1 MAVGDPILLGALATE
16 GSFLMTPQTGIIINS
31 FKRKVSGDKIEFYDA
46 SVGQTTGKVLFDF
59 KAEITIKGAI
69 NGTTG
74 VMAAV
79 VGSTLSF
86 DAAESAGFG
95 VSQGGAYVDTVEVDH
110 QPKQLR
116 EVTVT
121 MTQLNQIA

>member
-1 MAVGDPILLGALATE
+1 MAVGDPILLGALASN
-16 GSFLMTPQTGIIINS
+16 GIFLMTPQTGIIVNE

-59 KAEITIKGAI
+59 KAEVTIKGAV

-79 VGSTLSF
+79 VGNHLDFNSEDST
-86 DAAESAGFG
+86 GFG
-95 VSQGGAYVDTVEVDH
+95 VSQGGIYVDSAEIDH

-116 EVTVT
+116 EVTVSL
-121 MTQLNQIA
+121 TQFNQIA

>member
-1 MAVGDPILLGALATE
+1 MAVGDPILLGSLATD
-16 GSFLMTPQTGIIINS
+16 GVFLMTPQTGIIVNS

-59 KAEITIKGAI
+59 KAEITIKGAV
-69 NGTTG
+69 NGTDG

-86 DAAESAGFG
+86 NDEDSSGFG
-95 VSQGGAYVDTVEVDH
+95 VSQGGAYIDSVETDH

>member
-1 MAVGDPILLGALATE
+1 MAVGDPILLGSLATD
-16 GSFLMTPQTGIIINS
+16 GIFLMTPQTGIIINS

-59 KAEITIKGAI
+59 KAETTIKGAV
-69 NGTTG
+69 NGTDG

-86 DAAESAGFG
+86 DDQDSTGFG
-95 VSQGGAYVDTVEVDH
+95 VSQGGSYVDSVEVDH

-116 EVTVT
+116 EVTVV